1 MFHGLDNNFLYSALK
16 LNSRFERKST
26 GETEQVSGTGFFVLN
41 SDKKLCLV
49 TNRHM
54 LDIGYEK
61 EPRKYAGFN
70 LSDVKIFGFLANPS
84 TMQAMPKTRSSG
96 VLMPVN
102 NAIKFSPEYKNDVA
116 VIINPKVQSS
126 DDQSFRADYFVG
138 RELIADS
145 TWIDTKLSV
154 CDFVAFPGFPPWHDK
169 AEQRPIFR
177 TGTISSDPR
186 SNYSYTGQP
195 EGEKIAYEA
204 FSFGGSS
211 GSPVFATQKGLQPG
225 AGIRFDGYR
234 EAKLIGINAGHL
246 DHNFGQHSGI
256 SYFFKSSSILEL
268 IEK

>member
-1 MFHGLDNNFLYSALK
+1 MFHGLDNSFLYSALK
-16 LNSRFERKST
+16 LNSHFERKST
-26 GETEQVSGTGFFVLN
+26 AEKENVSGTGFFVLN
-41 SDKKLCLV
+41 RDKQLCLV

-61 EPRKYAGFN
+61 EPGKYAGFS
-70 LSDVKIFGFLANPS
+70 LSHVEIYGFLADPS
-84 TMQAMPKTRSSG
+84 SKQAIPKTRSCA
-96 VLMPVN
+96 VLRSEN
-102 NAIKFSPEYKNDVA
+102 NSIKFSSDYKNDVA
-116 VIINPKVQSS
+116 VVINPQVLTPAGQG
-126 DDQSFRADYFVG
+126 FNADYFVD

-145 TWIDTKLSV
+145 AWIDTKLTV

-195 EGEKIAYEA
+195 EGQKIAYEA

-225 AGIRFDGYR
+225 EGIRFDGYR

-246 DHNFGQHSGI
+246 DHKYGQHSGI
-256 SYFFKSSSILEL
+256 SYFFKSSVILEL